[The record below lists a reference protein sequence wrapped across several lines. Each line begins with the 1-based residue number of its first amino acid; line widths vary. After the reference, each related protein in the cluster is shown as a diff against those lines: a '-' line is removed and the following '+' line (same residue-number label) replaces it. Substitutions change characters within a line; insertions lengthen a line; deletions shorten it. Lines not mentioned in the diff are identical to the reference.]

1 MMRPIGNQPLPDEM
15 DEVLDDQERA
25 LLDRADVPDAE
36 KAEVTERLE
45 RRRETRLAFAAEDE
59 PLP

>member
-1 MMRPIGNQPLPDEM
+1 MRPNGNQPLPDEM
-15 DEVLDDQERA
+15 DELLDDQERA
-25 LLDRADVPDAE
+25 LLDRDDVPDEE

-45 RRRETRLAFAAEDE
+45 RRREARLELAAEDE